1 MIYFLIALHIIVSLA
16 LIVIVL
22 LQHGKGAEMGASF
35 GSGGSQSVFGAGGGN
50 TFMSKLT
57 TSAAI
62 IFMLTSLTLAYLGGK
77 TGSSSIM
84 PSKGVAP
91 KPAAMPGKPAP
102 GAPAAPGSPMG
113 GAAPA
118 QPATPAPQGATAPVQ
133 KAPPAQ
139 STPTAPAA
147 AKPAAPAPQ
156 PAAPAP
162 QKKP

>member
-1 MIYFLIALHIIVSLA
+1 MIYLLIALHILVSLA

-57 TSAAI
+57 TSAAV
-62 IFMLTSLTLAYLGGK
+62 IFMLTSLTLAYLGGH
-77 TGSSSIM
+77 TGTSSIM
-84 PSKGVAP
+84 PSKSAAP
-91 KPAAMPGKPAP
+91 KPAAMPGTPVS
-102 GAPAAPGSPMG
+102 G
-113 GAAPA
+113 
-118 QPATPAPQGATAPVQ
+118 TPAPQGTTAPAQ
-133 KAPPAQ
+133 KAPTQTVPA
-139 STPTAPAA
+139 SPAA
-147 AKPAAPAPQ
+147 AKPVTPAPQ